1 MYGLGND
8 GYQYFLYIDKSER
21 KSIMKKRLVPIVIG
35 AIALVFIMII
45 VAIVAVNF
53 RKENKKEII
62 TSATLKEIIEISE
75 LSTFEAVYNG
85 VAQVMNEKKEDETDY
100 YVSYEATV
108 KAGIDFEQIIIDV
121 NNEAKEIIVTMPEIQ
136 INDISVDIAS
146 LDYIFINDKAN
157 NETVAQEAYEACKA
171 DVERESSQED
181 AICDL
186 AEQNAKN
193 VIEALVRPF
202 VDQMDAE
209 YVIVIR

>member
-1 MYGLGND
+1 
-8 GYQYFLYIDKSER
+8 
-21 KSIMKKRLVPIVIG
+21 MKKKLVPILIG
-35 AIALVFIMII
+35 AVALIFIVII
-45 VAIVAVNF
+45 VAIVATNF
-53 RKENKKEII
+53 GKENKKEII
-62 TSATLKEIIEISE
+62 TSATLKDIIEISE

-108 KAGIDFEQIIIDV
+108 KAGIDFEQIEIDV
-121 NNEAKEIIVTMPEIQ
+121 NNETKEIIVTMPEIQ

-157 NETVAQEAYEACKA
+157 NETVAQEAYEACKE

-202 VDQMDAE
+202 VNQMDAE